1 MPMPD
6 DLPESMMKIMGALM
20 QITLLMP
27 LVGLVERT
35 GGLLFIFPG
44 YRAPGAIIVLP
55 VTIGILLTNIFSA
68 PSGLPIA
75 AVLLAINLRA
85 IVENWPKYLPMI
97 QWSRAENNANNAS
110 THAATEPAYRNN

>member
-1 MPMPD
+1 
-6 DLPESMMKIMGALM
+6 M

-85 IVENWPKYLPMI
+85 IVENWPKYVPMI

-110 THAATEPAYRNN
+110 THAATEPAHRNN